1 MIICIALILFGT
13 ALIYY
18 ALTSTDCNTCWR
30 RQREDI
36 IAARAGVGIVV
47 VGCLLVCY
55 QFAYWG

>member
-18 ALTSTDCNTCWR
+18 ALSSTDCNTCLK
-30 RQREDI
+30 RQHEEI
-36 IAARAGVGIVV
+36 IAARAGLGIVV

-55 QFAYWG
+55 QFTYWG